1 LETGDWRLV
10 GKRRIRG
17 LENLVDEDPL
27 RSQPMVGSVHRHFL
41 SPARRFG
48 YLEEVVGGREND
60 EEGKV

>member
-1 LETGDWRLV
+1 M
-10 GKRRIRG
+10 
-17 LENLVDEDPL
+17 ENLVDEDPL